1 MSKIAPCLWY
11 DGQAEQAAQFYVSL
25 LPDSRI
31 DRVNRAPADY
41 PAGKAGDVLTV
52 DFTLAGQRFMGL
64 NGGPEFGF
72 TEAVSFII
80 ECDDQAEVDRLWD
93 AILAGGGKEVA
104 CGWIKDRWGLSWQI
118 TPKRLLE
125 LMADPDPARA
135 KRTME
140 AMMQMV
146 KIDIAEIERAA
157 DGPVREDGK

>member
-1 MSKIAPCLWY
+1 MSKIVPCLWY
-11 DGQAEQAAQFYVSL
+11 DGQAEEAANFYVTL
-25 LPDSRI
+25 LPDSRV
-31 DRVNRAPADY
+31 DRVNRSPADY
-41 PAGKAGDVLTV
+41 PSGKAGDVLTV
-52 DFTLAGQRFMGL
+52 EFTLAGQRFMGL
-64 NGGPEFGF
+64 NGGPEFAF
-72 TEAVSFII
+72 TEAVSFTI
-80 ECDDQAEVDRLWD
+80 ECDDQAEVDRLWG
-93 AILAGGGKEVA
+93 AIEFGGGQPVA

-157 DGPVREDGK
+157 DRGG